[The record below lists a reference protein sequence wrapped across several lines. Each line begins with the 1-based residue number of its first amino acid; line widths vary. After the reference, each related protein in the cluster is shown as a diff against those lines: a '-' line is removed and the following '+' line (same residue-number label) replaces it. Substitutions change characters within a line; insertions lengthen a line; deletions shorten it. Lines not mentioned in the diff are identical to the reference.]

1 MQNLSTSPL
10 PARSLDDQLA
20 LLHARRE
27 RLDQIIQLLEEYARE
42 QAKLQLTSRR
52 VA

>member
-10 PARSLDDQLA
+10 PARSLHDQLA

-27 RLDQIIQLLEEYARE
+27 RLDQIIQLLEEYAQE
-42 QAKLQLTSRR
+42 QAKLRITPRR